1 MRPIISIES
10 VVGFALAWGA
20 VWFVHSVVNGKPLS
34 SLLVAASF
42 VGFVLIAVL
51 SYGTVE
57 Y

>member
-10 VVGFALAWGA
+10 IVGFFLAWGA

-34 SLLVAASF
+34 SFLVVATF
-42 VGFVLIAVL
+42 VGFVLIALL
-51 SYGTVE
+51 SYGSVD